1 MTKPDNNYT
10 YWTLNDYIPSDVC
23 DVLLKN
29 NSDWETGQIQSEEEG
44 DNLNKH
50 RISDV
55 SWVTN
60 EFWNKTF
67 LSIIRDVNH
76 QWGINFDIQA
86 IQSPQLTRYVA
97 PGGHY
102 DYHLDSTGVWPESD
116 SGLVRKLSMVCLLN
130 DRSEFEGGDFEFKL
144 CSNPM
149 QISLNKG
156 DVLVFPSYILHRV
169 TTVTKATRYYVF
181 CWALGDMFK

>member
-10 YWTLNDYIPSDVC
+10 YWTLEEYIPSDVC

-29 NSDWETGQIQSEEEG
+29 NSDWETGRTQG
-44 DNLNKH
+44 DNLKNE
-50 RISDV
+50 RMSDV

-67 LSIIRDVNH
+67 LSIIRDINH
-76 QWGINFDIQA
+76 EWGINFDIQA

-102 DYHLDSTGVWPESD
+102 DYHVDSTGVWPEGN

-130 DRSEFEGGDFEFKL
+130 DRSEFEGGELELIQPDQVAKL
-144 CSNPM
+144 KQGHAIFFASY
-149 QISLNKG
+149 LN
-156 DVLVFPSYILHRV
+156 HRV
-169 TTVTKATRYYVF
+169 TPVTSGIRKSLVVWFGGTP
-181 CWALGDMFK
+181 FK

>member
-1 MTKPDNNYT
+1 M
-10 YWTLNDYIPSDVC
+10 
-23 DVLLKN
+23 
-29 NSDWETGQIQSEEEG
+29 
-44 DNLNKH
+44 
-50 RISDV
+50 
-55 SWVTN
+55 
-60 EFWNKTF
+60 
-67 LSIIRDVNH
+67 NH

-102 DYHLDSTGVWPESD
+102 DYHLDSTGVWPEGD

-156 DVLVFPSYILHRV
+156 DVLVFPLCFSKCFQVLFLFCSGCF
-169 TTVTKATRYYVF
+169 YVLYSKIVF
-181 CWALGDMFK
+181 S